1 MIYILVLTE
10 LGRSTQAFAEL
21 AGRTEGLMTDVIM
34 ALIEMGLFTLIV
46 QIMSIYWSFALFF
59 DRGKYLSI

>member
-1 MIYILVLTE
+1 ME

-34 ALIEMGLFTLIV
+34 ALVEMGIFYFLCFHCIIIT
-46 QIMSIYWSFALFF
+46 
-59 DRGKYLSI
+59 

>member
-1 MIYILVLTE
+1 ME

-34 ALIEMGLFTLIV
+34 ALVFMSDLQQVSGFLRLLWFPPPMKLITT
-46 QIMSIYWSFALFF
+46 I
-59 DRGKYLSI
+59 

>member
-1 MIYILVLTE
+1 ME

-34 ALIEMGLFTLIV
+34 ALVEMGIF
-46 QIMSIYWSFALFF
+46 
-59 DRGKYLSI
+59 